1 MFILGLRSY
10 NLNMN
15 VKIPEISN
23 QLYKEDILGVMEN
36 KYSTLGSVWVSH
48 QMEWCNGVY
57 SSFKD
62 HDKFLIVIFLV
73 KKTLD
78 FYSRNFVK
86 LSYEEFYSRDTVDI
100 EKFNIAEIAE
110 ALNIPKESTRRKILE
125 LQNIGAIR
133 KIKNKIII
141 DRSKFYYSKPIDS
154 IKRVSRFLATLS
166 ELCKDEKILSKN
178 ITSEELELVIKDNF
192 SYIWKIY
199 YDVQIPMLIGYKKI
213 FEDIEAFHIF
223 GVCVVNEH
231 IYARK
236 ISESHMNRD
245 EFLKSIFTVSNAQGI
260 NAMSISDI
268 TSIPRATV
276 IRKLKKLVNKK
287 ILTIDIKK
295 HYKLT
300 GSFAKKLKP
309 VQKDVFIKLANFS
322 TSVFNLIILNK
333 KLKDKSTNHF

>member
-1 MFILGLRSY
+1 M
-10 NLNMN
+10 LNEI
-15 VKIPEISN
+15 KIPDISKEI
-23 QLYKEDILGVMEN
+23 QKEDLLAILQN
-36 KYSTLGSVWVSH
+36 KYSLVGPLWVNQ
-48 QMEWCNGVY
+48 QMEWMNGIY
-57 SSFKD
+57 ASFKN
-62 HDKFLIVIFLV
+62 HDKYLIVMYLL

-86 LSYEEFYSRDTVDI
+86 LSYEEFYSRDTVEI

-110 ALNIPKESTRRKILE
+110 ALNIPKETTRRKILE
-125 LQNIGAIR
+125 LTNIGAIK
-133 KIKNKIII
+133 KIKKKIII

-154 IKRVSRFLATLS
+154 IKRISRFLSVLAGIAN
-166 ELCKDEKILSKN
+166 DENILSKGL
-178 ITSEELELVIKDNF
+178 TSKELELVIKNNF
-192 SYIWKIY
+192 SYVWKIY
-199 YDVQIPMLIGYKKI
+199 YELQIPMMVNYKRI
-213 FEDIEAFHIF
+213 FKDLETFHIF
-223 GVCVVNEH
+223 GICVVNEH
-231 IYARK
+231 LHARK
-236 ISESHMNRD
+236 ISEDYTNRD
-245 EFLKSIFTVSNAQGI
+245 QFLKSIFTVNKVQGI

-268 TSIPRATV
+268 TNIPRATV

-333 KLKDKSTNHF
+333 KLNDKSTNHF